1 VSTESVTGT
10 HLVRVRGSAENGEMR
25 SKEEI
30 LKIAEGFAKSGMT
43 RREYCAKHGV
53 AMTTLDYW
61 RRAHRKQKPTLVPV
75 AIEEGQS
82 LAGFALVLT
91 NGRRIESSW
100 NFVAADLEKLIRV
113 VEG

>member
-1 VSTESVTGT
+1 MFASEV
-10 HLVRVRGSAENGEMR
+10 SAENGEMR

-43 RREYCAKHGV
+43 RREYCAKYGV
-53 AMTTLDYW
+53 TMATLDYW

-75 AIEEGQS
+75 VIEEARP
-82 LAGFALVLT
+82 LAGFALVLA

-100 NFVAADLEKLIRV
+100 NFITADLDKLIRV

>member
-1 VSTESVTGT
+1 MLASEV
-10 HLVRVRGSAENGEMR
+10 SAENGEMR

-61 RRAHRKQKPTLVPV
+61 RRAHRKQKPTLVSV

-82 LAGFALVLT
+82 LAGFAVVLT

-113 VEG
+113 IEG